1 LRAEAAD
8 YHERQPYAVLCAVV
22 FLPLDACDDGGV
34 SAPSSFGQSIQIFR
48 PRARREKPADDSTL
62 FERILVGLY
71 ETGASDFGRVH
82 FFDVA
87 DAPPRTGKPR
97 VLKSFR
103 DAVNAIVDT
112 YDRRNK
118 TKFEW
123 ADGATEILNRP
134 DSESDDE
141 DEA

>member
-1 LRAEAAD
+1 M
-8 YHERQPYAVLCAVV
+8 
-22 FLPLDACDDGGV
+22 
-34 SAPSSFGQSIQIFR
+34 
-48 PRARREKPADDSTL
+48 
-62 FERILVGLY
+62 
-71 ETGASDFGRVH
+71 H